1 MKFLWSVAWRNLWRH
16 GRRSLI
22 AAFAMAIG
30 VALCM
35 SMIAWTDG
43 MYAEMFKVMVEQQLG
58 HVQVH
63 HPDYPGKGLVFD
75 SLKDREALLA
85 EIDGLEGTVAA
96 GPRIDGFALIGGE
109 TKSAGGQLIGID
121 PARHR
126 QVSNIHERMVDP
138 EKGGESK
145 FLSDAAD
152 HQIIIGYQLAK
163 EIEVGLGDTVVAVT
177 QATDGSTG
185 NDLYTVVG
193 LFKTGDVGMDQSGGY
208 LHIADAEE
216 LLVLQ
221 DQAHSITVLTEDEDQ
236 VEAYTLALRAEVSRE
251 DPLLVNEDDKEYAY
265 ELECPEE
272 VDQATEA
279 AAEAMEETAAPTV
292 TQAAIG
298 AGISK
303 ELEDAGGCTL
313 RLGET
318 WSQELHA
325 ESVCVIDGGA
335 VSCEA
340 TQVQT
345 WWEASPAT
353 AQMMGMSD
361 FTAYFMLAI
370 VFAVAAFGVINTMMM
385 SVYERTREMGVLRAL
400 GLRKGKLVW
409 LVVFESFFLAGLAAA
424 IGLVIGGVLDWYIV
438 VHGIDFSGSMPDGF
452 SWEGVMLDPVMKG
465 LVRPSSVIL
474 PVAAVFVV
482 SILASLWPA
491 WRATRLQPV
500 TAIREE

>member
-16 GRRSLI
+16 RRRSLI
-22 AAFAMAIG
+22 TAFAMAIG

-43 MYAEMFKVMVEQQLG
+43 MFAEMFKVMVEQQLG

-75 SLKDREALLA
+75 SLTGRDALLA
-85 EIDGLEGTVAA
+85 EIDGMEGTVAA

-109 TKSAGGQLIGID
+109 TKSAGGQLVGID

-126 QVSNIHERMVDP
+126 TVSNVHERMV
-138 EKGGESK
+138 EGE
-145 FLSDAAD
+145 FLSDDAD
-152 HQIIIGYQLAK
+152 HQIIIGYQLAE
-163 EIEVGLGDTVVAVT
+163 EIEVGLGDAVVAVT

-193 LFKTGDVGMDQSGGY
+193 TYKTGDVAMDQFGGF

-216 LLVLQ
+216 LLYLP
-221 DQAHSITVLTEDEDQ
+221 DQAHSITVLTENEEQ
-236 VEAYTLALRAEVSRE
+236 VEAY
-251 DPLLVNEDDKEYAY
+251 
-265 ELECPEE
+265 
-272 VDQATEA
+272 A
-279 AAEAMEETAAPTV
+279 AALKAAV
-292 TQAAIG
+292 G
-298 AGISK
+298 NEK
-303 ELEDAGGCTL
+303 
-313 RLGET
+313 
-318 WSQELHA
+318 
-325 ESVCVIDGGA
+325 V
-335 VSCEA
+335 
-340 TQVQT
+340 QVQA

-353 AQMMGMSD
+353 AQMIGMSD

-370 VFAVAAFGVINTMMM
+370 VFAVAAFGVVNTMMM
-385 SVYERTREMGVLRAL
+385 SVFERTREMGVLRAL

-409 LVVFESFFLAGLAAA
+409 LVVFESFFLAGLAATIGVA
-424 IGLVIGGVLDWYIV
+424 IGGLLDWYLV
-438 VHGIDFSGSMPDGF
+438 VYGIDFSGSMPDGF

-474 PVAAVFVV
+474 PAAAVFVV

-491 WRATRLQPV
+491 WRATKLQPV